1 MVNIAVLLE
10 NTTESPRLKGR
21 HGLSLYAETET
32 HKLLF
37 DTGPNALFLKNA
49 KVLGVD
55 IAAVDIAV
63 ISHEHVDHCGRLK
76 YFLKRTG
83 RQGFTCARRPW
94 RHTMSRPS
102 ASPLRPTF

>member
-37 DTGPNALFLKNA
+37 DMGPNALFSEKCR
-49 KVLGVD
+49 
-55 IAAVDIAV
+55 
-63 ISHEHVDHCGRLK
+63 S
-76 YFLKRTG
+76 T
-83 RQGFTCARRPW
+83 RRGYCC
-94 RHTMSRPS
+94 R
-102 ASPLRPTF
+102 